1 MVPLQLGFCSPPY
14 DYVSLLCNVSG
25 LLREGQHELSVCRF
39 FWIEARPRH
48 PPPHP
53 PPPLSPAR
61 SPRVKPEFFLSYLAE
76 LSLLLGNL
84 HLHLRIKI
92 PGKFS
97 QTRPQASFARLFF
110 QAVSHERHLTVV
122 VCWTCGPRPYHTSV
136 TLFLAKLSWV
146 AQRLRRRARKF
157 EAPWFVSVSHC
168 SAPLLSRALWSLGDD
183 IIGVLVH

>member
-1 MVPLQLGFCSPPY
+1 MNSQCV
-14 DYVSLLCNVSG
+14 
-25 LLREGQHELSVCRF
+25 

-61 SPRVKPEFFLSYLAE
+61 SPRVKPEFFLSYLAD

-84 HLHLRIKI
+84 ELHLRIKI

-110 QAVSHERHLTVV
+110 QAISHERHLI
-122 VCWTCGPRPYHTSV
+122 PRVS
-136 TLFLAKLSWV
+136 
-146 AQRLRRRARKF
+146 QRLRRRARKF
-157 EAPWFVSVSHC
+157 EATWFVSVSHC
-168 SAPLLSRALWSLGDD
+168 SAPLLSRALGSLGDD

>member
-1 MVPLQLGFCSPPY
+1 MNSQCV
-14 DYVSLLCNVSG
+14 
-25 LLREGQHELSVCRF
+25 

-61 SPRVKPEFFLSYLAE
+61 SPRVKPEFFLSYLAD

-84 HLHLRIKI
+84 QLHLRIKI

-110 QAVSHERHLTVV
+110 QAVSHERHLIPRQTELNFSAAEKRGPKVQSNVV
-122 VCWTCGPRPYHTSV
+122 HERIL
-136 TLFLAKLSWV
+136 LFSAPSFQGSWV
-146 AQRLRRRARKF
+146 
-157 EAPWFVSVSHC
+157 P
-168 SAPLLSRALWSLGDD
+168 G
-183 IIGVLVH
+183 